1 MTGRVTKDKKT
12 NKYYYTIDIRTKENR
27 KRKVK
32 KNFKTKK
39 EAKRALELAMEELQK
54 EERVKDSQKEGTWT
68 LGSYFDY
75 WLKTYAKSNTAPN
88 TFRGYEGIIRVHLKP
103 DLGHIKLHD
112 LTINQIQDYYTDKL
126 EQVSAQTVKHH
137 HRLLCKML
145 NDAID
150 WEFLTKNVAL
160 KAKPPKP
167 ERFKPTFY
175 SKEELNHLFEAAK
188 ASTVYHPIIFTGGH
202 TGARLGELR
211 ALQWDDIDFHARKV
225 SITKSAYMEKN
236 GKTLIRDLT
245 KGKKDRTI
253 IFGKNLMVFLKSHFE
268 RYQEMKTLLGETF
281 NPNNLVFFNA
291 IGDYIKPR
299 ELHRAYKNAIKRSGL
314 SDARFHD
321 LRHSHATILLK
332 KNVHPKIVSERLG
345 HSKPSITLE
354 IYSHATSSLQEEA
367 AHVFDEDE

>member
-1 MTGRVTKDKKT
+1 MTGRITKDKKT
-12 NKYYYTIDIRTKENR
+12 NKYYYTIEIGTKESR

-32 KNFKTKK
+32 KNFKTKT
-39 EAKRALELAMEELQK
+39 EAKSALEIAMAELRK
-54 EERVKDSQKEGTWT
+54 EEHGKESRKEWT
-68 LGSYFDY
+68 LNGYFDY
-75 WLKTYAKSNTAPN
+75 WLKTYAKSSTAPN

-103 DLGHIKLHD
+103 DLGHIKLHE
-112 LTINQIQDYYTDKL
+112 LTVIQIQDYYTDKL
-126 EQVSAQTVKHH
+126 EQVSAQSVKHH

-167 ERFKPTFY
+167 ERFNPTFY
-175 SKEELNHLFEAAK
+175 SKEELNRLFEAAT

-211 ALQWDDIDFHARKV
+211 ALQWEDIDFNARKV
-225 SITKSAYMEKN
+225 SINKSAYMDKD
-236 GKTLIRDLT
+236 GKTQIRDLT

-253 IFGKNLMVFLKSHFE
+253 IIGKSLMVFLKTHFE
-268 RYQEMKTLLGETF
+268 RYQEMKTLLGDTF
-281 NPNNLVFFNA
+281 NPNYLVFFNA
-291 IGDYIKPR
+291 MGDYIKPR
-299 ELHRAYKNAIKRSGL
+299 ELHRAYKNAIKRAGL
-314 SDARFHD
+314 KDARFHD
-321 LRHSHATILLK
+321 LRHSHATVLLT